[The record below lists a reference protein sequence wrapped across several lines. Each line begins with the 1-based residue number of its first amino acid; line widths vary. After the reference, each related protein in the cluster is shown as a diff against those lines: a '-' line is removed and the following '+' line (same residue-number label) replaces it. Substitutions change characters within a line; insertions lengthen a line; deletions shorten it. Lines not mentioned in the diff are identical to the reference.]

1 LIGCVSSRFQSAPH
15 LTIAAARISAP
26 IFLPESSAA
35 LAPLSS
41 GASPGREAPSNT
53 NLKLEIWL
61 VMWNILRRTD
71 RASDRK
77 ALAEETFLRLLRLE
91 WKRANRSQRRFVLV
105 LLEPGNQDVL
115 SDLAMGKVLRVLPD
129 ATRETDVVGWYK
141 DGSVIGIIF
150 TEIGAVDDRTV
161 CSVLLAKIAKVLHN
175 TLSPLQVGQ
184 IRISFQLYP
193 NSGAFDETLVA
204 AGYRDPARNPR
215 HEENSSN
222 SQVFALK
229 ATTSS

>member
-1 LIGCVSSRFQSAPH
+1 
-15 LTIAAARISAP
+15 
-26 IFLPESSAA
+26 
-35 LAPLSS
+35 
-41 GASPGREAPSNT
+41 
-53 NLKLEIWL
+53 
-61 VMWNILRRTD
+61 MWNILRRTHRALD
-71 RASDRK
+71 REP
-77 ALAEETFLRLLRLE
+77 LAEETFLRLLRLE
-91 WKRANRSQRRFVLV
+91 WKRSNRSQRRFVLV
-105 LLEPGNQDVL
+105 LLEPGNQGVL
-115 SDLAMGKVLRVLPD
+115 SDLARGKVLRVLAD

-141 DGSVIGIIF
+141 DGCGVIF

-175 TLSPLQVGQ
+175 TLSPSQVGQ

-204 AGYRDPARNPR
+204 AGYWDPARNPR